1 MKEEQELYIIDF
13 LKDDVYRRI
22 KSNAFASKRS
32 RQAPPRY
39 GKPTRM
45 VMLRE
50 NQLCLETWLDDLS
63 SDPSGRRTGRP
74 LRKRSARNVSI
85 ELSKE
90 DLRRLNQPLN
100 AWVPRRVNSEHALES
115 AIVAMEELDD

>member
-1 MKEEQELYIIDF
+1 
-13 LKDDVYRRI
+13 
-22 KSNAFASKRS
+22 
-32 RQAPPRY
+32 
-39 GKPTRM
+39 M

-50 NQLCLETWLDDLS
+50 NQLCLETWLDDLA

-90 DLRRLNQPLN
+90 DLRRLKS
-100 AWVPRRVNSEHALES
+100 AAERMGATPREFAEHALES